1 MRLKVQVKQMGKRKN
16 SVGETICEIQ
26 GSPGTVG
33 ELILAVVASQVEEYN
48 RRLEACLHT
57 EEGDLPKLLPYLTR
71 EEIADKAESGKV
83 SFGFTYGEKTADL
96 QKAQENALQS
106 FADGI
111 YRIFVDGRPLEDL
124 EEEIWVTEDQVFTFV
139 RLAMLTGRM
148 W

>member
-1 MRLKVQVKQMGKRKN
+1 MKLQVQVKQLGKRKN
-16 SVGETICEIQ
+16 SVGEIICEIQ
-26 GSPGTVG
+26 GNPTTVR

-48 RRLEACLHT
+48 QRLEACLYA
-57 EEGDLPKLLPYLTR
+57 EEGELPKLLPYLTR

-83 SFGFTYGEKTADL
+83 SFGFSYGEKKANL
-96 QKAQENALQS
+96 QEAQENAIQS

-111 YRIFVDGRPLEDL
+111 YRIFVDGEPWEEL
-124 EEEIWVTEDQVFTFV
+124 EETVQVTEEQVFTFV

>member
-1 MRLKVQVKQMGKRKN
+1 MGDGFMRLKVQVKQMGKRKN

-33 ELILAVVASQVEEYN
+33 ELILAVV
-48 RRLEACLHT
+48 EACLHT

-83 SFGFTYGEKTADL
+83 SFGFTYGEKPADL